1 MLEPHLAT
9 ADAGV
14 WAHDGAGISVAVPEL
29 VSMPW
34 VALRSAV
41 AVVVVVAAVD
51 AVGAVVAVEVVAAAV
66 VVVVVAVATWAAV
79 FHTWSQWQWWVSC
92 HQSNVPDCVHSS
104 SGPRIGNQ
112 RWPYQNWSRYVI
124 WQNLRAL
131 FLGKRETH
139 NVKKADLQLIKVNSL
154 VYTLLEL

>member
-1 MLEPHLAT
+1 MSTSGLGGGSATGIACGIIKPTMLSVGSSWVSLRQRERESIKLEMLEPHLAT

-79 FHTWSQWQWWVSC
+79 FHTWSQWQ
-92 HQSNVPDCVHSS
+92 
-104 SGPRIGNQ
+104 
-112 RWPYQNWSRYVI
+112 
-124 WQNLRAL
+124 
-131 FLGKRETH
+131 
-139 NVKKADLQLIKVNSL
+139 
-154 VYTLLEL
+154 